1 MNFVIFCIRSL
12 RDKLHIAQSCL
23 QRKSRKLPGR
33 QAKPGTSVQKVPFA
47 LQELAAW
54 AEQIKCQER
63 VMFLFLSLSVWCWR
77 FMDPFILLISVRL
90 RAINIRTSTNC
101 LQDLNLRLNVGFIWS
116 RGREALLQLHTV
128 FVCLHLNTLKHSLL
142 AIQILLITW
151 WVPKLLLLLEDEGIN
166 PVLGRAR
173 FLCTVLQCQVR
184 QHRPITSGRDAVIS
198 DPINFEF
205 FIQLWKTECLCPA
218 PRTCYLDW
226 LCWDV

>member
-90 RAINIRTSTNC
+90 HAINIRTSTNC

-116 RGREALLQLHTV
+116 HGREALLQLHS
-128 FVCLHLNTLKHSLL
+128 VCMPAFEHVKAFTSCNTNFTDHLVSTE
-142 AIQILLITW
+142 AVATTW
-151 WVPKLLLLLEDEGIN
+151 GWG
-166 PVLGRAR
+166 
-173 FLCTVLQCQVR
+173 
-184 QHRPITSGRDAVIS
+184 H
-198 DPINFEF
+198 
-205 FIQLWKTECLCPA
+205 
-218 PRTCYLDW
+218 
-226 LCWDV
+226 